1 MTVLV
6 PVEEALTGG
15 ACLARRRNGTP
26 LTLDQGTPLRLVAPE
41 RACFSR
47 VTWVDR
53 LEMVTEETPTIGETL
68 ARTRV
73 PRRAGRTSLHADDVV
88 QRGMGARAGCTRPAP
103 LVSSHSRGQGCPS
116 GDGAS
121 ARKGKTMSAITVQ
134 IPDDLDL
141 ALNVSPDALA
151 PALLVA
157 AAVKLFERGKISAG
171 KAAELA
177 GMPKPLFLVTLA
189 EWGGS
194 ASTLSA
200 EDIAQDLAN
209 A

>member
-15 ACLARRRNGTP
+15 ACVARRRHGTP

-41 RACFSR
+41 RACCSR

-88 QRGMGARAGCTRPAP
+88 QRGMGGTRRGRSPCAP
-103 LVSSHSRGQGCPS
+103 R
-116 GDGAS
+116 
-121 ARKGKTMSAITVQ
+121 
-134 IPDDLDL
+134 
-141 ALNVSPDALA
+141 
-151 PALLVA
+151 LVA
-157 AAVKLFERGKISAG
+157 LSWT
-171 KAAELA
+171 
-177 GMPKPLFLVTLA
+177 GMPV
-189 EWGGS
+189 WRWC
-194 ASTLSA
+194 LSKERKDDECDHRA
-200 EDIAQDLAN
+200 DSR
-209 A
+209 